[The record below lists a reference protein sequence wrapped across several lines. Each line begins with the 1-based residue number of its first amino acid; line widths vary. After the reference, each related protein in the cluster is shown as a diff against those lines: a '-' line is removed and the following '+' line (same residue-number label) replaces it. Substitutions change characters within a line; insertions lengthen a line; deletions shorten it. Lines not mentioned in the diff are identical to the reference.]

1 MAPTI
6 CSDKKQLRDTS
17 RHRFVAT
24 AVISS
29 ATNTTTSSSSSSTSS
44 SSSSSSS
51 SSMSSPLSASTS
63 ISSSPSAAPT
73 QVSSALSYV
82 AKCSINSSAGRRRF
96 PRLYHRRLP
105 LISGSATVPQAA
117 LRRGTQ
123 AEASRRVTAAQS
135 NASRRAAATQ
145 TELQAAWGQS
155 VSADAQQHHQQIQ
168 LQLLLH
174 SSSENIKKV
183 LQPNMANSSN
193 SCSYIHRGAAVTA
206 KNCDNSLAGAML
218 DDDGDSGYEYSQE
231 PTKEQQQQQQH
242 CRHQHSDGL
251 LSIAIKTIKLVQRNK
266 LLQKRLA
273 QLQLETSEFIA
284 SVLANPENRQ
294 YREKIS
300 SSTHTKTEAKVSN
313 MLLRH

>member
-6 CSDKKQLRDTS
+6 CSDKKQLRDTR
-17 RHRFVAT
+17 RHRVVAM

-29 ATNTTTSSSSSSTSS
+29 VTNTTTSSSSSS
-44 SSSSSSS
+44 
-51 SSMSSPLSASTS
+51 MSSPSSASTS

-73 QVSSALSYV
+73 QISSVLSYV
-82 AKCSINSSAGRRRF
+82 AKGSINSSAGRRRF
-96 PRLYHRRLP
+96 PRLYRRLP

-135 NASRRAAATQ
+135 NGSRRAAATQ

-155 VSADAQQHHQQIQ
+155 VSADSQQQHQQMQ
-168 LQLLLH
+168 LQLLQH
-174 SSSENIKKV
+174 SSSENFKKI

-231 PTKEQQQQQQH
+231 PTKEQQQLQQH
-242 CRHQHSDGL
+242 CQHQNSDGL

-300 SSTHTKTEAKVSN
+300 SSTHTKTEAKNPFFPPVVC
-313 MLLRH
+313 